1 MLDRKIDL
9 TSIVLPNAHT
19 AIYNCTK
26 ENNTFVGFVIDEQG
40 NILTNDMELE
50 NGTLGYFLIY
60 MAKDENN
67 EHFVPD
73 YLVDKP
79 KQVLRIKLNTANKEI
94 SKKIFKITKILMA
107 PWTFLLEIFIKSNKK
122 EMITMGHINTWQITS
137 AINYVDDFTGLR
149 VSGSEIK
156 LMTIDYKMED
166 KQANFGNIMLDY

>member
-19 AIYNCTK
+19 AAYHCTK
-26 ENNTFVGFVIDEQG
+26 ENNNFVGYVIDEQG

-73 YLVDKP
+73 YLLDKP
-79 KQVLRIKLNTANKEI
+79 KQVLRIKLNTANKEV
-94 SKKIFKITKILMA
+94 SEKIMKFIKIIMA
-107 PWTFLLEIFIKSNKK
+107 PWTLLLGLFVKSNNK
-122 EMITMGHINTWQITS
+122 EMITMGHISTWQITS
-137 AINYVDDFTGLR
+137 AVDYLDEYTGVR
-149 VSGSEIK
+149 VPGSKIK